1 MVPVPISS
9 PNKYPPLSSKDNL
22 TSKSNFVQNEDLT
35 LENIEHV
42 DECFH
47 SLKGVGTDKNVQQEE
62 SLIAKPNS
70 TTIKTQAADATPR
83 QDDPP
88 RPEDLSDKQTRN
100 QQREESQ
107 TADATPIDDD
117 PPRPEEFSDHQ
128 TGIQKEN
135 CFQLEEN
142 LEQELEEKCLY
153 NDKSS
158 YCSSLAS
165 CNDSVCPFKNIKRS
179 IPKGQIQEI
188 SRIEVPTHK
197 VNADH
202 VRKILAATH
211 IKVTENL
218 VKRKI
223 EEIDA
228 RKRDALSYFRNYIR
242 KRMLKIAKNIG
253 IRTHPRERKYV
264 TSFADIS
271 LAVKNNNSMSFYK
284 KLWEVTTGQFDKSLY
299 WAESIAAE
307 YMKEENI
314 RYARNEK
321 IHGLRTNCMEQL
333 ARWARSDLVRR
344 FQLLGKKCHGRYLSV
359 SVYKGTKKRRKPGI
373 FQENFIITTHK
384 SKPIVSLQLFF
395 QIV

>member
-1 MVPVPISS
+1 MVPVPISF
-9 PNKYPPLSSKDNL
+9 PNKYVPSSSKENL
-22 TSKSNFVQNEDLT
+22 TSKSNLVQKEDLT
-35 LENIEHV
+35 LENTEHV

-47 SLKGVGTDKNVQQEE
+47 SQKDVGTDKNVRQEE
-62 SLIAKPNS
+62 SLISKQNS
-70 TTIKTQAADATPR
+70 KTIKTRTADATSR

-88 RPEDLSDKQTRN
+88 RPEELSDKDTDIQKI
-100 QQREESQ
+100 EESQ
-107 TADATPIDDD
+107 TADATPKQDD
-117 PPRPEEFSDHQ
+117 PPRQEKLSYQQ
-128 TGIQKEN
+128 TGIQM
-135 CFQLEEN
+135 EED
-142 LEQELEEKCLY
+142 LQPEEKFEQELEDNCLY
-153 NDKSS
+153 NDNSS
-158 YCSSLAS
+158 YYSSES
-165 CNDSVCPFKNIKRS
+165 CNDSVSLFKNMKRT
-179 IPKGQIQEI
+179 IQKGQIQEI

-197 VNADH
+197 VKADH

-228 RKRDALSYFRNYIR
+228 RKRDALSFFRNYIR
-242 KRMLKIAKNIG
+242 IRMLKKAKKIG
-253 IRTHPRERKYV
+253 IRIHPRERKYV
-264 TSFADIS
+264 RSFADIS

-299 WAESIAAE
+299 WSESIAAE

-344 FQLLGKKCHGRYLSV
+344 FQLLGKKYHGRYLSV

-384 SKPIVSLQLFF
+384 SKPIVSLQ
-395 QIV
+395 